1 MNSYRIELTD
11 EQGLGFLLAIFIL
24 SFLLAW
30 VVPSMRRKGDM
41 PGSELLTIRA
51 IAIFYNGWI
60 FSSQFFCRITA
71 YENKFIWCCILSNSY
86 AYSDLKIDKSY
97 VKGDLS
103 MKISINGIS
112 ARLIGRAEALS
123 RLEEKIKN
131 KILA

>member
-1 MNSYRIELTD
+1 MNSYRIELSG
-11 EQGLGFLLAIFIL
+11 EQGVGVILAILIL
-24 SFLLAW
+24 FFLLAW

-60 FSSQFFCRITA
+60 FSSQIFCRITA
-71 YENKFIWCCILSNSY
+71 YDNKLIWCCILSSSY

-103 MKISINGIS
+103 MKISVHGIS
-112 ARLIGRAEALS
+112 ARLIGRAEALG
-123 RLEEKIKN
+123 RLEEKIKSR
-131 KILA
+131 L